1 VGGMNM
7 NEDFEL
13 AKISLHNANDLIDI
27 KEYPVVDA
35 VLLAP
40 IRAIPII
47 GDLIDSGTNKVLE
60 NFQEK
65 KEKELINVIL
75 KDGNLVTSDMVND
88 IEFIINFNKV
98 MEAVRRLAV
107 NDKVRF
113 FGNLIRNGY
122 LSGLHIENSLFE
134 EYLNILNTISYR
146 EIQYLL
152 DYKLY
157 CEDRSKTKKGKSQ
170 NKSGSVSYNEW
181 GYFRNDYTKQ
191 KSITSS
197 ELSSV
202 FMRIKQTGFIDEEF
216 ETETGDVDEDDNTF
230 NSLSVDSTGYYIDK
244 SFLVFY
250 DMVLKIDDI

>member
-1 VGGMNM
+1 MTYLSKLNTKFYISILEWEGMNM

-27 KEYPVVDA
+27 KENPVVDA

-47 GDLIDSGTNKVLE
+47 GDLIDSSTNKVLE

-75 KDGNLVTSDMVND
+75 KDGNLVTSDM
-88 IEFIINFNKV
+88 
-98 MEAVRRLAV
+98 V

-134 EYLNILNTISYR
+134 EYLNILNTMSYR
-146 EIQYLL
+146 EI
-152 DYKLY
+152 
-157 CEDRSKTKKGKSQ
+157 
-170 NKSGSVSYNEW
+170 
-181 GYFRNDYTKQ
+181 
-191 KSITSS
+191 
-197 ELSSV
+197 
-202 FMRIKQTGFIDEEF
+202 
-216 ETETGDVDEDDNTF
+216 
-230 NSLSVDSTGYYIDK
+230 
-244 SFLVFY
+244 
-250 DMVLKIDDI
+250 